1 MTDKAMKL
9 QRAIKRGIDIAGA
22 GTGLVLL
29 SPLLLTTAAAV
40 RVSMGSPVLFRQT
53 RPGLGGEPFEMLK
66 FRTMLPVDEQRGL
79 VDDADRLT
87 PVGKFLRA
95 TSLDEFPELINV
107 VRGDMSLVGPRPLL
121 MQYLERYTPRQARR
135 HEVRPGITGLAQT
148 SGRNALSW
156 EDRFELD
163 VQYVEN
169 WSLLADAKILV
180 NTVLVVLGR
189 KGIAEAGQA
198 TMTEFQ
204 GSGSAQS
211 ASATA

>member
-1 MTDKAMKL
+1 MTEKAMKL
-9 QRAIKRGIDIAGA
+9 QWAIKRGIDIAGA

-107 VRGDMSLVGPRPLL
+107 VRGDMSLVGR
-121 MQYLERYTPRQARR
+121 
-135 HEVRPGITGLAQT
+135 
-148 SGRNALSW
+148 GRC
-156 EDRFELD
+156 
-163 VQYVEN
+163 
-169 WSLLADAKILV
+169 
-180 NTVLVVLGR
+180 
-189 KGIAEAGQA
+189 
-198 TMTEFQ
+198 
-204 GSGSAQS
+204 
-211 ASATA
+211 